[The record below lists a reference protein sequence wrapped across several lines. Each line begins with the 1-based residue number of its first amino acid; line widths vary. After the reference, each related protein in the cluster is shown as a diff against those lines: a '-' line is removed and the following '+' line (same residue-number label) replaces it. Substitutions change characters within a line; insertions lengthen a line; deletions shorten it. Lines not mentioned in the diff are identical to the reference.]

1 MSSKVRSGSIG
12 QGHDAGATKMNKN
25 IISLC
30 FVASVLLV
38 SGCGDPSDQAAS
50 PAGDTAPVV
59 SVITVDTKP
68 FTASVEF
75 VGRTEAFSQVDL
87 RARVT
92 GFLAERSFKEGGD
105 VSKGDML
112 FKIDTA
118 EFDAAVEAARAGLE
132 KAQAAF
138 TEAEQTLNRSQTLAD
153 RGTISEANLD
163 EAIAAMGR
171 TKADVAAAKADL
183 DRAQLNLDYT
193 RIAAPIDGRIGKS
206 SVDPGNLIGPDSGIL
221 ATVVTLDPIRVAF
234 SVTERTFMEVQKARN
249 SGSDRRAVPRIKL
262 ANGELYEPEGTIQF
276 ADNRVD
282 PSTGT
287 VSVYVDF
294 PNPDQLLLPGQFV
307 TVILSSSE
315 ASEQILVPQAA
326 VQLNQAG
333 PFVLVVDGESKVE
346 IRPITTGDR
355 SGTEVVVLE
364 GLSPGDTIIV
374 DGIQKVR
381 PGIEVV
387 ANRQTSGGA

>member
-1 MSSKVRSGSIG
+1 
-12 QGHDAGATKMNKN
+12 MNKN
-25 IISLC
+25 ILYLS
-30 FVASVLLV
+30 FVASALLA
-38 SGCGDPSDQAAS
+38 SGCDDSPNQAAN
-50 PAGDTAPVV
+50 PGNGTAPVV
-59 SVITVDTKP
+59 SVITVDTRP

-75 VGRTEAFSQVDL
+75 VGRTEAYSQVDL

-92 GFLAERSFKEGGD
+92 GFLAERPFKEGSDVSAGD
-105 VSKGDML
+105 VL
-112 FKIDTA
+112 FRIDTA
-118 EFDAAVEAARAGLE
+118 EFDAAVKAARAGLE

-138 TEAEQTLNRSQTLAD
+138 TEAEQTLQRSRTLAD

-163 EAIAAMGR
+163 EAVAAMGR
-171 TKADVAAAKADL
+171 TRADVAAAKAEV

-193 RIAAPIDGRIGKS
+193 TIATPIDGRIGKS

-234 SVTERTFMEVQKARN
+234 SVTERTFIKVQEERN
-249 SGSDRRAVPRIKL
+249 SGSDRRAVPRIRL
-262 ANGELYEPEGTIQF
+262 ANGEMYEPEGTIQF

-294 PNPDQLLLPGQFV
+294 PNAEHLLLPGQFV

-333 PFVLVVDGESKVE
+333 PFVLIVDSESKVE
-346 IRPITTGDR
+346 VRPITMGDR
-355 SGTEVVVLE
+355 TGTEVVVLD
-364 GLSPGDTIIV
+364 GLSAGETIIV
-374 DGIQKVR
+374 EGIQKVR
-381 PGIEVV
+381 PGIAVV
-387 ANRQTSGGA
+387 TNPQSAGGA

>member
-1 MSSKVRSGSIG
+1 MTQGRSKL
-12 QGHDAGATKMNKN
+12 NKN
-25 IISLC
+25 IVGLS
-30 FVASVLLV
+30 FAVSVLLV
-38 SGCGDPSDQAAS
+38 SGCDDGSNQAAD
-50 PAGDTAPVV
+50 PASDAAPVV
-59 SVITVDTKP
+59 SVITVDTRP

-75 VGRTEAFSQVDL
+75 VGRTEAYSQVDL

-92 GFLAERSFKEGGD
+92 GFLAERPFKEGSDVSAGD
-105 VSKGDML
+105 VL
-112 FKIDTA
+112 FRIDTA
-118 EFDAAVEAARAGLE
+118 EFDAAVAAARAGLE

-138 TEAEQTLNRSQTLAD
+138 TEAEQTLQRSRTLAD

-163 EAIAAMGR
+163 EAVAAMER
-171 TKADVAAAKADL
+171 TRADVAAAKAEV

-193 RIAAPIDGRIGKS
+193 TIATPIDGRIGKS

-234 SVTERTFMEVQKARN
+234 SVTERTFIKVQEERN
-249 SGSDRRAVPRIKL
+249 SGSDRRAVPRIRL
-262 ANGELYEPEGTIQF
+262 ANGEMYEPEGTIQF

-294 PNPDQLLLPGQFV
+294 PNAEHLLLPGQFV

-333 PFVLVVDGESKVE
+333 PFVLVVDSESKVE
-346 IRPITTGDR
+346 VRPITMGDR
-355 SGTEVVVLE
+355 TGTEVVVLD
-364 GLSPGDTIIV
+364 GLSAGETIIV
-374 DGIQKVR
+374 EGIQKVR
-381 PGIEVV
+381 PGIAVV
-387 ANRQTSGGA
+387 TNPQSAGGA

>member
-1 MSSKVRSGSIG
+1 MTQGRSKLNR
-12 QGHDAGATKMNKN
+12 N
-25 IISLC
+25 ILGLS
-30 FVASVLLV
+30 FVVSVLLV
-38 SGCGDPSDQAAS
+38 SGCDDRSDQAANR
-50 PAGDTAPVV
+50 ANDAAPVV
-59 SVITVDTKP
+59 SVITVNTKP
-68 FTASVEF
+68 FTASAEF

-92 GFLAERSFKEGGD
+92 GFLAERSFKEGSD

-112 FKIDTA
+112 FQIDTA

-138 TEAEQTLNRSQTLAD
+138 TEADQTLKRSQTLAD

-163 EAIAAMGR
+163 EAIAALGR

-183 DRAQLNLDYT
+183 DRAKLNLDYT
-193 RIAAPIDGRIGKS
+193 GIATPIDGRIGKS

-234 SVTERTFMEVQKARN
+234 SVTERTFIEVQKARN
-249 SGSDRRAVPRIKL
+249 NDTNRRAVPRIRL

-294 PNPDQLLLPGQFV
+294 PNPDHLLLPGQFV
-307 TVILSSSE
+307 NVILSSSE
-315 ASEQILVPQAA
+315 ARDQILVPQAA

-333 PFVLVVDGESKVE
+333 PFVLVVDGASRVE
-346 IRPITTGDR
+346 VRPITTGDR
-355 SGTEVVVLE
+355 SGTEVVVLD
-364 GLSPGDTIIV
+364 GLSAGETIIV

-387 ANRQTSGGA
+387 ANPQSAGGA